1 MAIAA
6 KAGDV
11 QTKTISGQDLMGVG
25 SEVVKKYVL
34 ENIKP
39 EGIEAFEKGDPKLNS
54 AEAIADHMAAA
65 HKIILKRKGE
75 FERAIMPQAG
85 KSGTSQD
92 AVNTALGQG
101 TINFSEPKPS
111 DVKEEGI
118 DLKRRFQK
126 IAKIKG

>member
-1 MAIAA
+1 M
-6 KAGDV
+6 
-11 QTKTISGQDLMGVG
+11 
-25 SEVVKKYVL
+25 
-34 ENIKP
+34 
-39 EGIEAFEKGDPKLNS
+39 
-54 AEAIADHMAAA
+54 AEA
-65 HKIILKRKGE
+65 HKTILKRKGE
-75 FERAIMPQAG
+75 FERKIMPQAG

-101 TINFSEPKPS
+101 TINFSEPKPG